1 MSGRG
6 HFNLPRAVCRNSSLI
21 IPTPYT
27 YTANLVGNSSIVM
40 FASVTCGST
49 YLWFQIHLVRLLR
62 VVNLNYPG

>member
-21 IPTPYT
+21 

-62 VVNLNYPG
+62 LVNLNYPG